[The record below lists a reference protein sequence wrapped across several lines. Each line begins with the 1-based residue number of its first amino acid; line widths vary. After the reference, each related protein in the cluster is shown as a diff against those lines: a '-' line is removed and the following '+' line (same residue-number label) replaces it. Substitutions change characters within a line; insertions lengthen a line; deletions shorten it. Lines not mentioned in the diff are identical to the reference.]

1 MVFRSLKP
9 ILEGMGSDKIRRVV
23 EKACSIF
30 KQSLGTHPANRAQ
43 MKTFFMSTFD
53 YLSSQLEEKYAIS
66 RLARELDL
74 EWQSIAAELLLD

>member
-1 MVFRSLKP
+1 MVYRSLKP
-9 ILEGMGSDKIRRVV
+9 ILEGLGSEKVRRVV

-30 KQSLGTHPANRAQ
+30 KQSLGTHPANREQ

-53 YLSSQLEEKYAIS
+53 YLSSLLEERYAIS

-74 EWQSIAAELLLD
+74 EWQSVAAELILD

>member
-1 MVFRSLKP
+1 MIYRSLKP
-9 ILEGMGSDKIRRVV
+9 ILEGMGSDIIRRVV

-74 EWQSIAAELLLD
+74 EWQSIAADLLLD